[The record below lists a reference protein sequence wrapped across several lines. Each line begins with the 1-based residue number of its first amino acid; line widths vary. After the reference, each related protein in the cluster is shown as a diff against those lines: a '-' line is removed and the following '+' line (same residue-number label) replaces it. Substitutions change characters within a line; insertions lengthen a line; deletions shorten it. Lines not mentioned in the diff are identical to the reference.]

1 MTAPSGR
8 RRRAVRVGVTLPQ
21 FRYDAETAITAA
33 RSAEA
38 LGLDGVFVFDHL
50 WPIGQPDR
58 PVIASLPLLG
68 ALAAETSR
76 VAVGTLVMRVGLMP
90 DEVLVSELLRVHEM
104 SGGRLVAGLGTG
116 DRLSAEENR
125 AYGIDY
131 PPAGQRRESLARCGA
146 ELAGAG
152 CPVWVGAGAVVAPAT
167 REVAVRI
174 GAAVNVWDTGTA
186 AVADEPELEVT
197 WGGPIAGGPKG
208 VTTRVQE
215 LADAGATWVVC
226 AWPESL
232 EDVADARRLVRE
244 GRAG

>member
-1 MTAPSGR
+1 MRGR
-8 RRRAVRVGVTLPQ
+8 GTAVRVGVTLPQ
-21 FRYDAETAITAA
+21 FRYDAETAIAAA
-33 RSAEA
+33 RSAED

-76 VAVGTLVMRVGLMP
+76 LAVGTLVMRVGLMP
-90 DEVLVSELLRVHEM
+90 DELLVSEMLRVHEM

-131 PPAGQRRESLARCGA
+131 PPAARRRESLARCGS
-146 ELAGAG
+146 ELASAG

-186 AVADEPELEVT
+186 AVADEAELEVT
-197 WGGPIAGGPKG
+197 WGGPVEGGTMAIA
-208 VTTRVQE
+208 TRVQE
-215 LADAGATWVVC
+215 LADAGASWVVC
-226 AWPESL
+226 AWPGSL
-232 EDVADARRLVRE
+232 EDVAEARRLVHD
-244 GRAG
+244 GQVK